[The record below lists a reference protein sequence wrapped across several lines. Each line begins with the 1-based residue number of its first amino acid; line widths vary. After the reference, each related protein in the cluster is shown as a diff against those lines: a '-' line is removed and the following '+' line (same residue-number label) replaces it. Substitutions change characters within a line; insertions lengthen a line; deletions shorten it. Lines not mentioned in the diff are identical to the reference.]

1 MAGRPNDTTY
11 AILGLLAMRDWAAY
25 ELTKEMQRSLRYFWP
40 RAESAV
46 YVELK
51 KLRKNGHAKARVER
65 NGKRTTTI
73 YSITGKGR
81 KKLQKWLDKGPRR
94 GILLESE
101 GMLRIFSASSFAP
114 DPETVAVALEA
125 IQADADEL
133 IRKLFQVGGE
143 YLEGVAPFQHQIRW
157 RVFTHV
163 FTTYYSMMLSEY
175 CAWATE
181 ELGRWESADEEAVQA
196 NALAAFKDARRR
208 LDAFI
213 EDAGRRPPGG
223 NPPKGK

>member
-1 MAGRPNDTTY
+1 MAGRPNNTTY

-51 KLRKNGHAKARVER
+51 KLRKSGHATARVEES
-65 NGKRTTTI
+65 GKRKTTI

-94 GILLESE
+94 GALLESE
-101 GMLRIFSASSFAP
+101 GMLRIFSSASFAP
-114 DPETVAVALEA
+114 DPETVGAAIEALR
-125 IQADADEL
+125 ADGDEL
-133 IRKLFQVGGE
+133 LRKSFEVGGE
-143 YLEGVAPFQHQIRW
+143 YLQGEAPFQHQIRW

-163 FTTYYSMMLSEY
+163 FAAYYSMMLSEW
-175 CAWATE
+175 CDWATT
-181 ELGRWESADEEAVQA
+181 ELDRWESSDEEEVRS
-196 NALAAFKDARRR
+196 NALNAFKEVRKR
-208 LDAFI
+208 LDGFI
-213 EDAGRRPPGG
+213 EEAERSEVG
-223 NPPKGK
+223 NE

>member
-51 KLRKNGHAKARVER
+51 KLRKSGHATARVEHS
-65 NGKRTTTI
+65 GKRKTTI

-101 GMLRIFSASSFAP
+101 GMLRIFSGSSFAP
-114 DPETVAVALEA
+114 DPETVAVAIEA

-133 IRKLFQVGGE
+133 IEKSFQVGGE
-143 YLEGVAPFQHQIRW
+143 YLEGIAPFQHQIRW

-163 FTTYYSMMLSEY
+163 FAACYSTMLSDY
-175 CAWATE
+175 CDWARE
-181 ELGRWESADEEAVQA
+181 ELDRWESADEEAIRE
-196 NALAAFKDARRR
+196 NALAAFKETRRR

-213 EDAGRRPPGG
+213 EGVESRSGQEQ
-223 NPPKGK
+223 